1 VRWTQTLIPTLREA
15 PREAEIASHSLM
27 LRAGMMR
34 KLAAGVYS
42 YLPLGWRAIMK
53 VEQIVREEMDR
64 AGAVE
69 TLLPTL
75 QPKELWD
82 EAGHWKDFGKEK
94 MRIRDRHE
102 REFAL
107 GPTHEWVM
115 TDIAR
120 HEIRSY
126 RQLPINLYQIQT
138 KFRDE
143 IRPRFGLVRAREFI
157 MKDAYSFDRDNE
169 GADLSYQKMV
179 DAYCRIFDRCG
190 LQYVVVEADAGAIG
204 GSYTQ
209 EFMVLADAGDEQLVL
224 CPGCGYAA
232 RPERLEIVSAGKGGS
247 RSAPRDVEKVATP
260 GMRTI
265 EQLTAFLGRRPEE
278 FLKSLVYIADGE
290 PVVAVVRGDH
300 ELSESKLARLLG
312 ATELEMADEE
322 TIMRVSGGPLGF
334 TGPVGL
340 SGVRIIADRA
350 VLHASNVVTGANES
364 DYHLLNVNYNRD
376 FEAELVEDIRVAK
389 EGDVCPRCER
399 ELTFRR
405 GIEVGHTFKLGTV
418 YSEPL
423 RATYLDDKGAE
434 NVFVMG
440 CYGIGITRTVAAAI
454 EQYHDEAGIVWPTS
468 LAPYQVLILPVTMK
482 DSKIVEVS
490 DDLYEQL
497 VALGVEV
504 LYDDRDE
511 RAGVKFKDGDLVGI
525 PFRICVG
532 ERNLRNGLVEV
543 RERRSGKVELV
554 PLEEAAQ
561 YVRDQL

>member
-1 VRWTQTLIPTLREA
+1 MRWTQTLIPTLREA
-15 PREAEIASHSLM
+15 PREAEIASHGLM
-27 LRAGMMR
+27 LRAGLMR
-34 KLAAGVYS
+34 KMAAGVYS
-42 YLPLGWRAIMK
+42 YLPLGWRAIMN

-75 QPKELWD
+75 QPKELWE
-82 EAGHWKDFGKEK
+82 EAGHWSDFGKEK
-94 MRIRDRHE
+94 MRLRDRHE

-120 HEIRSY
+120 QEIRSY

-157 MKDAYSFDRDNE
+157 MKDAYSFDRDAQ
-169 GADLSYQKMV
+169 GADVSYRKMV

-190 LQYVVVEADAGAIG
+190 LQYVIVEADAGAIG

-209 EFMVLADAGDEQLVL
+209 EFMALTDAGDEQLVV

-232 RPERLEIVSAGKGGS
+232 RPERVEIVGSAEGAG
-247 RSAPRDVEKVATP
+247 RSAPRDVEKIATP
-260 GMRTI
+260 DMRTI
-265 EQLTAFLGRRPEE
+265 EQLSVFLKRRPEE
-278 FLKSLVYIADGE
+278 FLKSLVCVADGE
-290 PVVAVVRGDH
+290 PVVAIVRGDH
-300 ELSESKLARLLG
+300 ELSESKLARILG
-312 ATELEMADEE
+312 ATEVAMADEE
-322 TIMRVSGGPLGF
+322 TIVRVSGGPVGF

-340 SGVRIIADRA
+340 SGVRIIADKA
-350 VLHASNVVTGANES
+350 VPHVRNVVTGANEG
-364 DYHLLNVNYNRD
+364 DFHLLNVNYNRD
-376 FEAELVEDIRVAK
+376 FEAELIEDIRVAK
-389 EGDVCPRCER
+389 EGDRCPQCGR
-399 ELTFRR
+399 EVTFRR
-405 GIEVGHTFKLGTV
+405 GMEVGHAFRLGTV

-423 RATYLDDKGAE
+423 RATYLDEKGQE

-454 EQYHDEAGIVWPTS
+454 EQHHDEAGIMWPTS

-482 DSKIVEVS
+482 DSTVVEVS
-490 DDLYEQL
+490 DSLYEQL

-511 RAGVKFKDGDLVGI
+511 RAGVKFNDGDLIGI

-532 ERNLRNGLVEV
+532 ERNLQRGLVEV
-543 RERRSGKVELV
+543 RERRTGETELV
-554 PLEEAAQ
+554 PIEDAAQ
-561 YVRDQL
+561 HTRDRL

>member
-1 VRWTQTLIPTLREA
+1 MRWTQTLIPTLREA
-15 PREAEIASHSLM
+15 PREAEIAGHSLM

-42 YLPLGWRAIMK
+42 YLPLGWRVIMK
-53 VEQIVREEMDR
+53 VEQIVRDEMDR

-157 MKDAYSFDRDNE
+157 MKDAYSFDRDDE
-169 GADLSYQKMV
+169 GADLSYRKMV

-190 LQYVVVEADAGAIG
+190 LRYIVVEADAGAIG

-232 RPERLEIVSAGKGGS
+232 RPERVEIVSTGEDGS
-247 RSAPRDVEKVATP
+247 RSAPRDMEKVATP
-260 GMRTI
+260 DMRTI
-265 EQLTAFLGRRPEE
+265 EQLTAFLERRPEE
-278 FLKSLVYIADGE
+278 FLKSLVCVADGE
-290 PVVAVVRGDH
+290 PVVAIVRGDH

-312 ATELEMADEE
+312 AAELEMADED

-340 SGVRIIADRA
+340 SGARIIADRA
-350 VLHASNVVTGANES
+350 VLHVTNVVTGANEC
-364 DYHLLNVNYNRD
+364 DFHLLNVNYNRD
-376 FEAELVEDIRVAK
+376 FEAALVEDIRVAK
-389 EGDVCPRCER
+389 EGDICPRCER
-399 ELTFRR
+399 ELTFCR

-423 RATYLDDKGAE
+423 RASYLDDKGE
-434 NVFVMG
+434 EKLFVMG

-454 EQYHDEAGIVWPTS
+454 EQYHDEAGIIWPAS
-468 LAPYQVLILPVTMK
+468 LAPYQVLILPVTTK

-497 VALGVEV
+497 SALGVEV

-525 PFRICVG
+525 PYRICVG
-532 ERNLRNGLVEV
+532 ERNLQKGLVEV
-543 RERRSGKVELV
+543 RERRSGKIELI
-554 PLEEAAQ
+554 PLEDVAQ
-561 YVRDQL
+561 YLRDQL